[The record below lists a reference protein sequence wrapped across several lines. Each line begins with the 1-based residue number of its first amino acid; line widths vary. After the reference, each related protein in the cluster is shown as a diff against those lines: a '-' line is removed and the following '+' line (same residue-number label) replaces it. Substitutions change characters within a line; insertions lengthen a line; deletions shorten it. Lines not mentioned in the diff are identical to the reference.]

1 MRKKLRNRISVFILC
16 TALLAG
22 TISNY
27 RIEREDNLL
36 SAKAS
41 TLQTK
46 SGSIVLDG
54 NDIEADNVNGLTYK
68 GFGLLSGNST
78 SDLLMD
84 YKSQQPKVYAQLMQ
98 YLFGGSYPI
107 MNHVKLEMGNDCN
120 TSTGPEACTKRSET
134 EKANVLRN
142 PGWQLASDAKK

>member
-84 YKSQQPKVYAQLMQ
+84 YKSQQPKVYAQLMRNRYAQ
-98 YLFGGSYPI
+98 SY
-107 MNHVKLEMGNDCN
+107 
-120 TSTGPEACTKRSET
+120 
-134 EKANVLRN
+134 
-142 PGWQLASDAKK
+142 KKYHPMAR